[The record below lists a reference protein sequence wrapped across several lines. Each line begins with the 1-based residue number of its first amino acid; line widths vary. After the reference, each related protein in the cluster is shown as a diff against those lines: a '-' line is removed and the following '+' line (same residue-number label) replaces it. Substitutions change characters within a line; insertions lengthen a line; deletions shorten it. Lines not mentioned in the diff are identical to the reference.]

1 MNVTSLFPG
10 TWLQSASKTIHW
22 EYKLLRDI
30 EILGVS
36 GEQFARLICEDDEG
50 GDMFVITCSPTQ
62 FRYLEPYAAALE
74 AWKSDRFAHENP
86 VIPVVY
92 NAAGQARF
100 CLEGAEQDHPDLA
113 KRSKTV
119 KLAADVAHQI
129 RKAAKTQGMTRAELV
144 MSAFIRSATRSG

>member
-1 MNVTSLFPG
+1 MDVTSLFPG
-10 TWLQSASKTIHW
+10 TWLQATSETIHW

-30 EILGVS
+30 EILGAP
-36 GEQFARLICEDDEG
+36 EERFARLICEDDEG

-62 FRYLEPYAAALE
+62 FRYLEPYAASLE

-92 NAAGQARF
+92 NVAGQARF
-100 CLEGAEQDHPDLA
+100 CIDGAEHDHPNPT
-113 KRSKTV
+113 KRSVTV
-119 KLAADVAHQI
+119 KLAADVAHRI

-144 MSAFIRSATRSG
+144 MSAFIRSATKSG